1 MHSWI
6 YDKKKAELV
15 LLWLRKKAL
24 SKRAEARVPSSELRD
39 DHDQFSPETTV
50 TNIRVLFTYI
60 ADLIQLQNEKKIR
73 DVSMT
78 DEIYIGMS

>member
-1 MHSWI
+1 M
-6 YDKKKAELV
+6 
-15 LLWLRKKAL
+15 
-24 SKRAEARVPSSELRD
+24 PSSELRD